1 MSIFS
6 RLLRKPELTPEQKA
20 QEEELKQERAK
31 AFHQEALKQV
41 RIVGA
46 RHAIQRFNPPKQPQR
61 PQTDIFGG
69 FGGTPTIINPN
80 IKRKPTITYKK
91 VGKHYKK
98 IIHYNKPKQL
108 ISKPLQMPKPFDI
121 DDYNR
126 KNRMRY

>member
-6 RLLRKPELTPEQKA
+6 RILRKPELTPEQKA
-20 QEEELKQERAK
+20 NQEEINKARQEAY
-31 AFHQEALKQV
+31 HQEALKQV

-46 RHAIQRFNPPKQPQR
+46 RQAIQRFNPPKQPQR
-61 PQTDIFGG
+61 PQADIFGG
-69 FGGTPTIINPN
+69 FGGTPAIRTPN

-98 IIHYNKPKQL
+98 VIHYNKPKQL
-108 ISKPLQMPKPFDI
+108 VSKPLQPQKMFDI
-121 DDYNR
+121 DEYNR